1 MAAKKALIVGASRG
15 LGLGLVTALSHDG
28 WQVTA
33 TVRDPQRAEALKK
46 LDNVQV
52 EQLDIDNLQAINALH
67 QRLSADV
74 FDLVF
79 INAGIKGPDDQ
90 TSGAA
95 SLTDIGQLFLT
106 NSVAPVNVAQAFVGS
121 ITKDNGVLAFM
132 SSRLGSITNPNA
144 PYLALYNASKA
155 ALNS

>member
-46 LDNVQV
+46 LDNVQI
-52 EQLDIDNLQAINALH
+52 EQLDIDNMQAINALH
-67 QRLSADV
+67 QRLNADV

-95 SLTDIGQLFLT
+95 SLADEPRLAHHSSNRICQSTGQTDICTHIQYLK
-106 NSVAPVNVAQAFVGS
+106 PVV
-121 ITKDNGVLAFM
+121 
-132 SSRLGSITNPNA
+132 R
-144 PYLALYNASKA
+144 
-155 ALNS
+155 